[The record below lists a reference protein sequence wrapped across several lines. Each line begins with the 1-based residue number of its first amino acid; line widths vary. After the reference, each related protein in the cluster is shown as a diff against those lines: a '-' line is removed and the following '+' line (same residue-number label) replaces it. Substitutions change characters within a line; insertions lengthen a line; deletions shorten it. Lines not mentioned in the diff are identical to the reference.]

1 MLIASGWGRTSVR
14 NVIAKSG
21 MAAVL
26 AVALAA
32 CGAPEEPSAQDSP
45 AAESEMAA
53 VEVPPYVAE
62 AVADPRRDLHRERD
76 AYRHPAEI
84 IAFSGLEPGDKVLDL
99 IPSSGYWS
107 RIFSPLV
114 GPEGHVYAI
123 WPKNYA
129 DVAQSDVKVMRE
141 LAAREDYANL
151 TVEVQPTPDLS
162 APEPLDMVFT
172 SQNYHDYPDEFMGHY
187 DPDKLNRAVF
197 AMLKPGGTYLIVD
210 HAAESG
216 SGMRDTDTLH
226 RIDPAIVR
234 TQVEA
239 AGFEFVGESD
249 VLRNPEDDHTL
260 PVFDPKVRRSTDQF
274 ILRFRKP
281 G

>member
-1 MLIASGWGRTSVR
+1 MRDT
-14 NVIAKSG
+14 IAKLAV
-21 MAAVL
+21 AAVL
-26 AVALAA
+26 TAALVSCNAA
-32 CGAPEEPSAQDSP
+32 EDAPADEAP
-45 AAESEMAA
+45 AAQGASADA
-53 VEVPPYVAE
+53 VPQYVAD
-62 AVADPRRDLHRERD
+62 AVADPRRDAQRARD
-76 AYRHPAEI
+76 ASRHPAEI
-84 IAFSGLEPGDKVLDL
+84 IAFSGLEPGDRVLDL
-99 IPSSGYWS
+99 IPGNGYWS

-114 GPEGHVYAI
+114 GAEGHVYGI

-129 DVAQSDVKVMRE
+129 DVAQSDVKLMRE
-141 LAAREDYANL
+141 LAARDDYANL

-197 AMLKPGGTYLIVD
+197 AMLKPGGTYIIID

-226 RIDPAIVR
+226 RIDPATVR
-234 TQVEA
+234 EQVEA
-239 AGFEFVGESD
+239 AGFEFVGESG
-249 VLRNPEDDHTL
+249 VLRNAEDDHTL

>member
-1 MLIASGWGRTSVR
+1 MMRYAIARLGFLT
-14 NVIAKSG
+14 A
-21 MAAVL
+21 L
-26 AVALAA
+26 ATALAA
-32 CGAPEEPSAQDSP
+32 CGAAEDASSP
-45 AAESEMAA
+45 APKSETRSEVVAA
-53 VEVPPYVAE
+53 ASVAE

-76 AYRHPAEI
+76 AYRHPAEVI
-84 IAFSGLEPGDKVLDL
+84 TFAGLKAGDKVLDL

-114 GPEGHVYAI
+114 GPEGHVYAV
-123 WPKNYA
+123 WPKAYA

-141 LAAREDYANL
+141 LASRPDYANL
-151 TVEVQPTPDLS
+151 TVEVQPTPDLT

-197 AMLKPGGTYLIVD
+197 AMLKPGGTYLIID
-210 HAAESG
+210 HAAEAG
-216 SGMRDTDTLH
+216 SGMRDTEKLH

-234 TQVEA
+234 QQVEA
-239 AGFEFVGESD
+239 AGFEFVGESPI
-249 VLRNPEDDHTL
+249 LRNPEEDHTL
-260 PVFDPKVRRSTDQF
+260 PVFDPKVRRQTDQF

-281 G
+281 TGS

>member
-1 MLIASGWGRTSVR
+1 MPD
-14 NVIAKSG
+14 VIAKLG
-21 MAAVL
+21 VAGLL
-26 AVALAA
+26 ALALAA
-32 CGAPEEPSAQDSP
+32 CSGSDEAPSEKASAS
-45 AAESEMAA
+45 ASEVAES
-53 VEVPPYVAE
+53 VPIPQYVAD

-76 AYRHPAEI
+76 AYRHPAEV
-84 IAFSGLEPGDKVLDL
+84 IAFAGLKRGDKVLDL

-114 GPEGHVYAI
+114 GPQGHVYAT
-123 WPKNYA
+123 WPKAYA

-141 LAAREDYANL
+141 LAARDDYANV

-187 DPDKLNRAVF
+187 DPARLNQAVF
-197 AMLKPGGTYLIVD
+197 AMLRPGGTYLIVD
-210 HAAESG
+210 HAAASG

-234 TQVEA
+234 SQVEA
-239 AGFEFVGESD
+239 AGFEFVGESE
-249 VLRNPEDDHTL
+249 VLRNPADDHTL
-260 PVFDPKVRRSTDQF
+260 AVFDPKVRRNTDQF

>member
-1 MLIASGWGRTSVR
+1 MRG
-14 NVIAKSG
+14 VIVKFG
-21 MAAVL
+21 VTAVL
-26 AVALAA
+26 AATLAA
-32 CGAPEEPSAQDSP
+32 CGAPDDASSGETSAPQGEIGD
-45 AAESEMAA
+45 AAP
-53 VEVPPYVAE
+53 VPQYVAD
-62 AVADPRRDLHRERD
+62 AIADPRRDLHRERD

-84 IAFSGLEPGDKVLDL
+84 IAFSGLKPGDKVLDL

-114 GPEGHVYAI
+114 GAEGHVYAT
-123 WPKNYA
+123 WPKSYA
-129 DVAQSDVKVMRE
+129 DVSQSDVKVMRE
-141 LAAREDYANL
+141 LAAREDYANV

-187 DPDKLNRAVF
+187 DPAQLNKAVF

-210 HAAESG
+210 HAVQSG

-239 AGFEFVGESD
+239 AGFEFVGESSA
-249 VLRNPEDDHTL
+249 LHNAADDHTL
-260 PVFDPKVRRSTDQF
+260 PVFDPKVRRNTDQF

>member
-1 MLIASGWGRTSVR
+1 MRGTISKLV
-14 NVIAKSG
+14 
-21 MAAVL
+21 AV
-26 AVALAA
+26 VALATAVTA
-32 CGAPEEPSAQDSP
+32 CSAADDDSAEEISAPQGEIGDP
-45 AAESEMAA
+45 
-53 VEVPPYVAE
+53 VPVPQYVTD
-62 AVADPRRDLHRERD
+62 AVADPRRDRHRDRD
-76 AYRHPAEI
+76 AYRHPAEV
-84 IAFSGLEPGDKVLDL
+84 IAFSGLAPGDTVLDL

-114 GPEGHVYAI
+114 GANGHVYAI

-129 DVAQSDVKVMRE
+129 DVAQNDVKVMRE
-141 LAAREDYANL
+141 LAARDDYANL
-151 TVEVQPTPDLS
+151 TVDVQPTPDLS

-197 AMLKPGGTYLIVD
+197 AMLKPGGTYFIVD
-210 HAAESG
+210 HAAQSG

-234 TQVEA
+234 AQVEA
-239 AGFEFVGESD
+239 AGFEFVGESG
-249 VLRNPEDDHTL
+249 VLRNLADDHTL
-260 PVFDPKVRRSTDQF
+260 PVFDPRVRRNTDQF

>member
-1 MLIASGWGRTSVR
+1 MRPRL
-14 NVIAKSG
+14 AKLTG
-21 MAAVL
+21 TAAL
-26 AVALAA
+26 ALALAA
-32 CGAPEEPSAQDSP
+32 CGTAEDTASDQAAPAGPEAG
-45 AAESEMAA
+45 ES
-53 VEVPPYVAE
+53 VSVPQYVTD
-62 AVADPRRDLHRERD
+62 AVADPRRDLHRDRD
-76 AYRHPAEI
+76 AYRHPAEV
-84 IAFSGLEPGDKVLDL
+84 IAFSGLKPGDRVLDL

-114 GPEGHVYAI
+114 GEQGHVYAT

-151 TVEVQPTPDLS
+151 TVDVQPTPDLS
-162 APEPLDMVFT
+162 APEPLDVVFT
-172 SQNYHDYPDEFMGHY
+172 SQNYHDYPDEFMGNY

-210 HAAESG
+210 HAAEGG
-216 SGMRDTDTLH
+216 SGMRDTEKLH
-226 RIDPAIVR
+226 RIDPAEVR
-234 TQVEA
+234 RQVEA
-239 AGFEFVGESD
+239 AGFEFAGESD
-249 VLRNPEDDHTL
+249 VLRNPNDDHTL
-260 PVFDPKVRRSTDQF
+260 PVFDPKVRRNTDQF

>member
-1 MLIASGWGRTSVR
+1 MRDVIVKLGVAGML
-14 NVIAKSG
+14 
-21 MAAVL
+21 AA
-26 AVALAA
+26 ALAA
-32 CGAPEEPSAQDSP
+32 CSASEDASSEQTSAPRSEIGD
-45 AAESEMAA
+45 AAP
-53 VEVPPYVAE
+53 VPQYVTDAI
-62 AVADPRRDLHRERD
+62 ADPRRDLHRERD
-76 AYRHPAEI
+76 AYRHPAEV
-84 IAFSGLEPGDKVLDL
+84 IAFSGLKPGDKVLDL

-114 GPEGHVYAI
+114 DAEGHVYAT
-123 WPKNYA
+123 WPKAYA
-129 DVAQSDVKVMRE
+129 DVAQSDVRVMRE

-151 TVEVQPTPDLS
+151 TVDVQPTPDLS

-187 DPDKLNRAVF
+187 DPARLNQAVF

-234 TQVEA
+234 SQVEA
-239 AGFEFVGESD
+239 AGFEFVGESGA
-249 VLRNPEDDHTL
+249 LRNAADEHTL
-260 PVFDPKVRRSTDQF
+260 PVFDPKVRRNTDQF

>member
-1 MLIASGWGRTSVR
+1 MQDTIARMG
-14 NVIAKSG
+14 A
-21 MAAVL
+21 AAVL
-26 AVALAA
+26 ALALALAA
-32 CGAPEEPSAQDSP
+32 CGGADDAATQG
-45 AAESEMAA
+45 AAESGIAEPAA
-53 VEVPPYVAE
+53 VPQYVAD
-62 AVADPRRDLHRERD
+62 AVADPRRDLHRDRD
-76 AYRHPAEI
+76 ARRHPAEV
-84 IAFSGLEPGDKVLDL
+84 IAFSGLKPGDRVLDL

-114 GPEGHVYAI
+114 GSEGHVYAI

-141 LAAREDYANL
+141 LAGREDYANL
-151 TVEVQPTPDLS
+151 TVDVQPTADLS

-172 SQNYHDYPDEFMGHY
+172 SQNYHDYPDEFMGNY

-210 HAAESG
+210 HAAASG
-216 SGMRDTDTLH
+216 SGMRDTETLH
-226 RIDPAIVR
+226 RIDPATVR
-234 TQVEA
+234 EQVDA
-239 AGFEFVGESD
+239 AGFEFVGESQ
-249 VLRNPEDDHTL
+249 VLRNAQDDHTL
-260 PVFDPKVRRSTDQF
+260 PVFDPKVRRNTDQF

>member
-1 MLIASGWGRTSVR
+1 MR
-14 NVIAKSG
+14 NGIMNLGVAG
-21 MAAVL
+21 VL
-26 AVALAA
+26 AAALAA
-32 CGAPEEPSAQDSP
+32 CNASDDASSQKGAAPQ
-45 AAESEMAA
+45 AETGDA
-53 VEVPPYVAE
+53 VAVPQYVSDAI
-62 AVADPRRDLHRERD
+62 ADPRRDLHRERD
-76 AYRHPAEI
+76 AYRHPAQV
-84 IAFSGLEPGDKVLDL
+84 IAFSGLKPGDKVLDL

-114 GPEGHVYAI
+114 GSQGHVYAT
-123 WPKNYA
+123 WPKAYA

-141 LAAREDYANL
+141 LAARKDYANV

-187 DPDKLNRAVF
+187 DPARLNRAVF
-197 AMLKPGGTYLIVD
+197 AMLEPGGTYLIVD
-210 HAAESG
+210 HAAQGG

-226 RIDPAIVR
+226 RIDPATVR
-234 TQVEA
+234 SQVEA
-239 AGFEFVGESD
+239 AGFAFVGESD
-249 VLRNPEDDHTL
+249 VLRNPADDHTL
-260 PVFDPKVRRSTDQF
+260 PVFDPKVRRNTDQF